1 MFENRFSAVKM
12 NRFKQEMKHADKPY
26 RCLPK
31 REKKKKSQIS
41 GIVKLFER
49 RIETDPED
57 ADPVN
62 PFHIYMRSIRIDREL
77 SRPFRLRGSGE
88 SKTEKISKRT
98 VKSAL
103 VKAAVK
109 VGKFFLHIFHLY

>member
-1 MFENRFSAVKM
+1 MPTCRKDACQKG
-12 NRFKQEMKHADKPY
+12 
-26 RCLPK
+26 K
-31 REKKKKSQIS
+31 RRKKLQIS

-49 RIETDPED
+49 RLETDPED
-57 ADPVN
+57 ANPVN
-62 PFHIYMRSIRIDREL
+62 PFHIYMRSIRIDRGL
-77 SRPFRLRGSGE
+77 SRPFRLRGSSE

-109 VGKFFLHIFHLY
+109 VGEFFLHILHLY